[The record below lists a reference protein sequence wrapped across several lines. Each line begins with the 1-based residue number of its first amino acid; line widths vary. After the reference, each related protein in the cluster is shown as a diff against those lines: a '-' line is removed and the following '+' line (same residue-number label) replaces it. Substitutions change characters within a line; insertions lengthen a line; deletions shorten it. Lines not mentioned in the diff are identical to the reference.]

1 MSEKD
6 RAIARCKDNYCRVRT
21 QNGVSSVWHCSA
33 DGRAWYVCRYENKRN
48 ALAIWR
54 GFLAQRGI
62 DGEVIE
68 L

>member
-1 MSEKD
+1 MSVGE
-6 RAIARCKDNYCRVRT
+6 RAIGRCGEHFCHIRRER
-21 QNGVSSVWHCSA
+21 GVASVWHHA
-33 DGRAWYVCRYENKRN
+33 PDGRAWYVCRYENKRN

-54 GFLAQRGI
+54 GFLAQKGI